1 MTDRIVV
8 LEISAIEAVHLSGM
22 VRQFLEL
29 LDETSV
35 EGAAPPD
42 PAVARL
48 LPDAYSDDA
57 DASAEFRRLTGSDLL
72 DRRRHDAGV
81 VLATLSTGGPEL
93 DIATA
98 DEDDLT
104 RAFVLTLDDEE
115 SGAWMRVLAAI
126 RLVLASRLGIATEDD
141 HDEDDPRFGI
151 YEWLGFRLDGLVQA
165 VDASR

>member
-1 MTDRIVV
+1 VTQKIVV

-29 LDETSV
+29 LDVSDV
-35 EGAAPPD
+35 EAALPDD

-72 DRRRHDAGV
+72 DRRRHDASV
-81 VLATLSTGGPEL
+81 VLATLATDTPEL

-98 DEDDLT
+98 DEADMT
-104 RAFVLTLDDEE
+104 RAFVLTLDNEE
-115 SGAWMRVLAAI
+115 SGAWMRVLAAV
-126 RLVLASRLGIATEDD
+126 RLVLASRLGIESEEDD
-141 HDEDDPRFGI
+141 DMDDPRFGV

-165 VDASR
+165 VDAAR

>member
-1 MTDRIVV
+1 MTQKIVV
-8 LEISAIEAVHLSGM
+8 LEITAIEAVHLGGM

-29 LDETSV
+29 LDVTDV
-35 EGAAPPD
+35 EVAPPDD

-48 LPDAYSDDA
+48 LPDAYTDDA

-81 VLATLSTGGPEL
+81 VLATLATDGPDLDLST
-93 DIATA
+93 A
-98 DEDDLT
+98 EDADLT

-115 SGAWMRVLAAI
+115 SGAWMRVLAAV
-126 RLVLASRLGIATEDD
+126 RLVLASRLGIESEEDY
-141 HDEDDPRFGI
+141 DEEDPRFGV

-165 VDASR
+165 VDAAR